1 MHEPGKG
8 EGQVNVDLLSTI
20 EAIQR
25 QTSAPGVFDLLHK
38 AIGSY
43 GFDRFIV
50 SGLPDPGMDL
60 RPLVLLSGWPV
71 EFYER
76 YIERGYVHFDPV
88 ARHCFST
95 AMPFAWADAPVDPQ
109 ADRLGKRV
117 LDEAGDFGLRE
128 GLCVPIHLGSG
139 AHGAVSLVGSPR
151 HLTDALRLELHMLAL
166 YVHGQMRYI
175 NTLADEASQRR
186 AITHREAEVLKWAAN
201 GKTAYEIA
209 AITGL
214 TERTVNQHCEN
225 AQRKLGTSNRLH
237 TVVEAIRYRLIA
249 L

>member
-1 MHEPGKG
+1 MN
-8 EGQVNVDLLSTI
+8 VNLLSTI

-25 QTSAPGVFDLLHK
+25 QTSAPAVFDLMHK

-43 GFDRFIV
+43 GFDRFII
-50 SGLPDPGMDL
+50 SGLPDPGMDV
-60 RPLVLLSGWPV
+60 RPLVLLSGWPE

-76 YIERGYVHFDPV
+76 YIERDYVHFDPV

-95 AMPFAWADAPVDPQ
+95 AMPFAWADAPFDPE
-109 ADRLGKRV
+109 ADRLGQRV
-117 LDEAGDFGLRE
+117 MSEASDFGMRE
-128 GLCVPIHLGSG
+128 GLCVPIHLESG
-139 AHGAVSLVGSPR
+139 GHGAVSLVGPTR
-151 HLTDALRLELHMLAL
+151 HLTDTLRLELHMLAL
-166 YVHGQMRYI
+166 YAHGQMRHI
-175 NTLADEASQRR
+175 NAIADDASQRR
-186 AITHREAEVLKWAAN
+186 AITQREAEVLKWAAN
-201 GKTAYEIA
+201 GKTAHEIA
-209 AITGL
+209 TITGL